1 MLSHLEGVFLVV
13 LQSVVQQHAQRHDA
27 AVKLSVLGRP
37 VGVNYDG
44 RLVWQDVPLLSA
56 LALQL
61 LLLLP
66 LLLLIDRQSERDGM
80 KRWIIRNKKSVD
92 PFK

>member
-27 AVKLSVLGRP
+27 AVKLPALGRP
-37 VGVNYDG
+37 VGVNDDG
-44 RLVWQDVPLLSA
+44 GLVWQDVPLLSA
-56 LALQL
+56 LTLQL

-66 LLLLIDRQSERDGM
+66 LLLLMDRQSERDGM